1 MTTKGTKRQNS
12 ICLLEKDGDYNQKQ
26 RCRELIMEINKA
38 REKEYVDFTLDY
50 YDVNAESFCFG
61 TQNAAFSEHQDTF
74 LSYLP
79 PQASI
84 LDLGCGS
91 GRDSRA
97 FLHKGYD
104 VEAMDGS
111 KELCRLASQ
120 CIGKEVKCCKFQELE
135 AENLYDGIWAC
146 ASILHVSK
154 TELYLVLRKMCD
166 ALKSGGIIYTSFKY
180 GEFEGNRNGRYFTD
194 FTEIS
199 FQEYIRDISEFS
211 IEEIWITGDV
221 RPGRG
226 DEKWLNLILRKM
238 DIHCQSMEN
247 T

>member
-1 MTTKGTKRQNS
+1 M
-12 ICLLEKDGDYNQKQ
+12 
-26 RCRELIMEINKA
+26 
-38 REKEYVDFTLDY
+38 
-50 YDVNAESFCFG
+50 NAESFCFG

-146 ASILHVSK
+146 ASIL
-154 TELYLVLRKMCD
+154 YL
-166 ALKSGGIIYTSFKY
+166 
-180 GEFEGNRNGRYFTD
+180 EFEGVRNGRYFND
-194 FTEIS
+194 MTEEKMELLLKRLKN
-199 FQEYIRDISEFS
+199 FQ
-211 IEEIWITGDV
+211 IEKMWRTSDV
-221 RPGRG
+221 RPGRSE
-226 DEKWLNLILRKM
+226 EKWLNLLLRTKK
-238 DIHCQSMEN
+238 E
-247 T
+247 

>member
-1 MTTKGTKRQNS
+1 MKCN
-12 ICLLEKDGDYNQKQ
+12 EAGDYNQKQ

-38 REKEYVDFTLDY
+38 REKEYVDITLDY

-91 GRDSRA
+91 RRDSRA

-146 ASILHVSK
+146 ASIPAFEYGRLRDGNETSVSGAE
-154 TELYLVLRKMCD
+154 TRW
-166 ALKSGGIIYTSFKY
+166 
-180 GEFEGNRNGRYFTD
+180 YFVY
-194 FTEIS
+194 FI
-199 FQEYIRDISEFS
+199 
-211 IEEIWITGDV
+211 
-221 RPGRG
+221 
-226 DEKWLNLILRKM
+226 
-238 DIHCQSMEN
+238 
-247 T
+247 

>member
-12 ICLLEKDGDYNQKQ
+12 ICLLEKDGDYNLKQ

-38 REKEYVDFTLDY
+38 REKEYVGFTLDY

-111 KELCRLASQ
+111 KELCRLASE
-120 CIGKEVKCCKFQELE
+120 CIGKEVKCCNFQELE

-146 ASILHVSK
+146 ASILHLNMADLEAVMK
-154 TELYLVLRKMCD
+154 RVYR
-166 ALKSGGIIYTSFKY
+166 ALKPAGILYTSFKY
-180 GEFEGNRNGRYFTD
+180 GEFEGVRNGRYFND
-194 FTEIS
+194 MTEEKMELLLKRLKN
-199 FQEYIRDISEFS
+199 FQ
-211 IEEIWITGDV
+211 IEKMWRTSDV
-221 RPGRG
+221 RPGRSE
-226 DEKWLNLILRKM
+226 EKWLNLLLRTKK
-238 DIHCQSMEN
+238 E
-247 T
+247 